1 MKMFIIKLLIFIAVI
16 LTMYAS
22 IIIVH
27 DDGIQNSQDITT
39 LNRKIVLLEE
49 TVEELNN
56 KTDSLT
62 MLVKSLRT
70 SLQDREINVDLKV
83 QQAVDNK
90 FKEQTATGNLG
101 TLTGDHVDLENTDG

>member
-1 MKMFIIKLLIFIAVI
+1 
-16 LTMYAS
+16 MYAS
-22 IIIVH
+22 IVIVH

-101 TLTGDHVDLENTDG
+101 TLTGDHVDLENTDE